1 MSENFPKL
9 KITDIKIQEA
19 QRAPNKLNPNRP
31 TPKHIIIKMAK
42 VKERILK
49 AAREKQ
55 SINYK
60 GTPIRLPADFF
71 TETEESGK
79 IYSKF

>member
-1 MSENFPKL
+1 MTENFPTL
-9 KITDIKIQEA
+9 NMETDIQVQEA

-42 VKERILK
+42 VKNKERILK

-55 SINYK
+55 SINDKQSHKAISYFS
-60 GTPIRLPADFF
+60 L
-71 TETEESGK
+71 
-79 IYSKF
+79 